1 MFKMSLVTILSVL
14 SLSGIAQAANTFQKQ
29 AIEPVVQLARNCSG
43 VVLDTSGT
51 VTYIVTANHCVE
63 GEKSGYVM
71 IDVKDEFAQPVDK
84 KSRKGAL
91 IETRQLVYDVIRRDA
106 TNDLAVLRL
115 RKEGLELD
123 GAVLAQEDPTEGD
136 QVWAIGYPLGLTR
149 TVTEGY
155 FGGFMSLTP
164 SMRFD
169 EFGNGRDVYRA
180 TPAIY
185 GGNSGGGLFI
195 KDGDEY
201 KLVGISDAG
210 FPSFFVAGFYNPQ
223 REVNAIVNE
232 ALKSETK
239 SDSPMVVIRE
249 KE

>member
-1 MFKMSLVTILSVL
+1 M
-14 SLSGIAQAANTFQKQ
+14 AHAANTFQKQ

-63 GEKSGYVM
+63 GEQSGYVN
-71 IDVKDEFAQPVDK
+71 IDVKAEFTQPVSK

-91 IETRQLVYDVIRRDA
+91 IETKQLVYDVIRRDS

-123 GAVLAQEDPTEGD
+123 GAVIAQEDPTEGD

-155 FGGFMSLTP
+155 YGGFMSLAP
-164 SMRFD
+164 DMSFD
-169 EFGNGRDVYRA
+169 DFGNGRDVYRA
-180 TPAIY
+180 TPPIY

-201 KLVGISDAG
+201 KLVGISDAAVM
-210 FPSFFVAGFYNPQ
+210 SFFVAGFYNPQ
-223 REVNAIVNE
+223 KEVNAIVNE

-239 SDSPMVVIRE
+239 SDGPTVTARSE